1 MTTTKKN
8 PNSTFPDATILD
20 IDLTNKQIS
29 KKTLS
34 GDVYRLYPG
43 GSALGVYLMLK
54 EMKPKTDPYAPDNL
68 LIFSVSPFTGLPISG
83 TSRLTISTKSP
94 LTGGCGDSQAGG
106 DFPAYLKANG
116 YDAIIFRGK
125 SEQPSYVYIDG
136 EKVEIKDGK
145 NIWGKVTGEAE
156 DIIKN
161 EIGNDKIEIAQ
172 IGPAG
177 ENLVKYACVMNK
189 NTRANGRNGTGA
201 VMGSKNL
208 KAVVV
213 QRQKTINPY
222 DKEGLS
228 SLIKSPEMKARI
240 KGFAEGFGLH
250 GTAATVV
257 PMNKSGFL
265 PTKNYLEGYMEDA
278 TKIDGRTMTESKF
291 FKDRDTCYACAVR
304 CKRVIDIPG
313 KVDPKYGGPEYET
326 LATFG
331 SYCGVSDLETICIC
345 NQLCN
350 MYGLDTIS
358 TGASIAFA
366 MECYEKG
373 ILSKQNTDGL
383 ELNFGNHDVLPILV
397 EKIAKREGIGDLL
410 AEGSK
415 RLADHL
421 GGEAKSLF
429 IGVKGQELPAHMPQ
443 LKPGLGIIYT
453 VNPFGADH
461 MIAEHDTNIAI
472 PGKPFKR
479 RTDIVGGY
487 KHYQVPT
494 ILDENKIRYMFD
506 GQCFNSMIN
515 SLSLCAFVW
524 GFTWQLYGPS
534 EIIKLCKYGLG
545 WDTDI
550 KELLEIGERCF
561 NMMRYFNARE
571 GFTKEDDKLPER
583 VFNPVPEGPGKGVGI
598 NKEEFY
604 NAQEMY
610 YKMAGWDEKTGNP
623 TEDTLKRLQL
633 DWVLD

>member
-43 GSALGVYLMLK
+43 GSALGVYLMLQ
-54 EMKPKTDPYAPDNL
+54 EIKPKTDPYALDNL

-83 TSRLTISTKSP
+83 TSRLTITTKSP

-161 EIGNDKIEIAQ
+161 EIGNEKIEIAQ

-240 KGFAEGFGLH
+240 KGFANSFGTY
-250 GTAATVV
+250 GTSGTII

-265 PTKNYLEGYMEDA
+265 PTKNYSQGFIEDA
-278 TKIDGRTMTESKF
+278 VKIDGKTLSESGFLKG
-291 FKDRDTCYACAVR
+291 RENCYACAVR
-304 CKRVIDIPG
+304 CKRVVEISG

-331 SYCGVSDLETICIC
+331 SYCGVLDLETICIC

-350 MYGLDTIS
+350 MYGLDTIT
-358 TGASIAFA
+358 TGATIAFA

-373 ILSKQNTDGL
+373 IISKEDTEGL
-383 ELNFGNHDVLPILV
+383 ELNFGNHQVLPTLV
-397 EKIAKREGIGDLL
+397 EKIANREGIGDLL

-415 RLADHL
+415 RYADKL
-421 GGEAKSLF
+421 GDEAKTLYV
-429 IGVKGQELPAHMPQ
+429 GVKGQELPAHMPQ
-443 LKPGLGIIYT
+443 QKPGVGIIYS
-453 VNPFGADH
+453 VNPYGADH
-461 MIAEHDTNIAI
+461 QSVEHDTLIAI
-472 PGKPFKR
+472 PGNPFKA
-479 RTDIVGGY
+479 RTDLVGNY
-487 KHYQVPT
+487 THYTDST
-494 ILDENKIRYMFD
+494 ILDENKVRFAFD
-506 GQCFNSMIN
+506 GQCFYSMIN
-515 SLSLCAFVW
+515 SLCLCTFVW
-524 GFTWQLYGPS
+524 GFAWQLYGPA

-545 WDTDI
+545 WDTTI

-561 NMMRYFNARE
+561 NLMRYFNARE
-571 GFTKEDDKLPER
+571 GFTKDDDKLPER

-598 NKEEFY
+598 NKEDFY